1 MKKLLTIAVA
11 ALMTLTLVGCGGS
24 DSSASKLV
32 VGTLEMNG
40 DFVEGIT
47 NNSYD
52 KDVRD
57 LIHGY
62 NPVVVDA
69 DGVLQWQTQVLAE
82 EPKAVENEDG
92 TKTYTVKIKNDLKWN
107 DGEAIT
113 AKDYVISYLA
123 RSSKEW
129 TAIGGSGQATDLV
142 GFEAYNEGKT
152 EEFEAIKLIDDY
164 TFSATIKAEKL
175 PYYWDK
181 SFVWVYPMP
190 VHVIAKDVEFK
201 TGEKGGVAIAKE
213 DMANIAT
220 YIKDEYVKN
229 PTVTCG
235 AYKFISFQDKQ
246 VSLEKNEN
254 FIGDYRG
261 ELPKIDQIVIKTVNA
276 DKDVDTLIAGEVDIV
291 NGVVE
296 GEKIEKAEADDNIQ
310 TSVYARNGYGNMP
323 IATYYGATKEVEV
336 RHALAY
342 LVDTTKIAT
351 AAMGSYGL
359 PCYSDYG
366 AAQKVY
372 VDNKEWVNENLNKY
386 AYSVENA
393 NAELDKSSYR
403 FEADGKTP
411 FDAAKASEDYLRYN
425 EKGEVLTISHC
436 GSENNAI
443 TDNIKTQLLENAP
456 KAGVK
461 YESTITD
468 FASLLD
474 AYYAKGTG
482 DVTYNVYNMA
492 TGYSEVPDPEADNHS
507 KWASNLGGYNSTGIA
522 DAELDKCIE
531 NIKACT
537 TEEEYEAAWKEYQK
551 RWNYLLPMIPTYT
564 NNYYD
569 FANKKVVGFKTT
581 PFRNWA
587 NEICLYSID

>member
-11 ALMTLTLVGCGGS
+11 ALMTLSLVGCGGS
-24 DSSASKLV
+24 GSSAESKLV

-40 DFVEGIT
+40 DFVEGLT

-69 DGVLQWQTQVLAE
+69 DGVLQWQTQVLDGD
-82 EPKAVENEDG
+82 PVIVENDDK

-107 DGEAIT
+107 DGTNIT
-113 AKDYVISYLA
+113 AKDYVVAYML
-123 RSSKEW
+123 RSSDEW
-129 TAIGGSGQATDLV
+129 SAAGGSGQATTFV
-142 GFEAYNEGKT
+142 GFDEYFEGKT
-152 EEFEAIKLIDDY
+152 EEFAGVKLVDDY
-164 TFSATIKAEKL
+164 SFSVTVKADEL

-190 VHVIAKDVEFK
+190 THVIADGIEIANGE
-201 TGEKGGVAIAKE
+201 TGVKIAND
-213 DMANIAT
+213 DMTTIAT
-220 YIKDEYVKN
+220 YVKDNYTPN
-229 PTVTCG
+229 PTVSCG
-235 AYKFISFQDKQ
+235 AYKFISYENKQ
-246 VSLEKNEN
+246 VQLAKNEN

-261 ELPKIDQIVIKTVNA
+261 ETPKIDTIVIKTVNA
-276 DKDVDTLIAGEVDIV
+276 DKDVDTLIAGEVDVV
-291 NGVVE
+291 NGVIE
-296 GEKIEKAEADDNIQ
+296 GEKIEKAQADENIQ

-323 IATYYGATKEVEV
+323 IATYYGATQEVEV
-336 RHALAY
+336 RHAIAY
-342 LVDTTKIAT
+342 LVDTNKIAT

-372 VDNKEWVNENLNKY
+372 VDNKEWVNENLNTY
-386 AYSVENA
+386 AYSVEKA
-393 NAELDKSSYR
+393 NEELDKSSYR
-403 FEADGKTP
+403 FEADGATP
-411 FDAAKASEDYLRYN
+411 FDSAKASADYLRYN
-425 EKGEVLTISHC
+425 DKGEALVIKHC
-436 GSENNAI
+436 GSENNPI
-443 TDNIKTQLLENAP
+443 TDNIKVQLTENAP
-456 KAGVK
+456 KVGMK

-474 AYYAKGTG
+474 AYYGKHKS
-482 DVTYNVYNMA
+482 DNMYNIYNMA

-507 KWASNLGGYNSTGIA
+507 KWADSLGGYNSTGIA
-522 DAELDKCIE
+522 DAELDAAIE
-531 NIKACT
+531 KIQAST
-537 TEEEYEAAWKEYQK
+537 TEDEYEAAWKEYQL

-569 FANKKVVGFKTT
+569 FANKKVAGFVTT

-587 NEICLYSID
+587 NEICLYSIE

>member
-1 MKKLLTIAVA
+1 MKKLLTLAVA

-24 DSSASKLV
+24 GSSDSKLV

-62 NPVVVDA
+62 SPVIVDA
-69 DGVLQWQTQVLAE
+69 DGVLQWQTVVLDGEPAAAE
-82 EPKAVENEDG
+82 NADG

-107 DGEAIT
+107 DGTNIT
-113 AKDYVISYLA
+113 AKDYVLPIVL
-123 RSSKEW
+123 RSSKAW
-129 TAIGGSGQATDLV
+129 SDAGGSGQATTLV
-142 GFEAYNEGKT
+142 GFDEFFEGKT
-152 EEFEAIKLIDDY
+152 DEFAGVTLVDDY
-164 TFSATIKAEKL
+164 TFSVTIKAEEL

-190 VHVIAKDVEFK
+190 SHVVAKDI
-201 TGEKGGVAIAKE
+201 AIANGDKGVKIAAD
-213 DMANIAT
+213 DMVTIAT
-220 YIKDEYVKN
+220 YTKDEYVKN

-235 AYKFISFQDKQ
+235 AYKFISFADKQ

-261 ELPKIDQIVIKTVNA
+261 ELPKIDQIVIKTLNA

-291 NGVVE
+291 NGVIE
-296 GEKIEKAEADDNIQ
+296 GEKIEKAQADENIQ

-323 IATYYGATKEVEV
+323 IATYYGATQEVEV

-372 VDNKEWVNENLNKY
+372 VDNKEWVNDTLNKY
-386 AYSVENA
+386 AYSIENA
-393 NAELDKSSYR
+393 NAELDKSSYKY
-403 FEADGKTP
+403 EADGTTP
-411 FDAAKASEDYLRYN
+411 FDAAKAGEDYLRYN
-425 EKGEVLTISHC
+425 DKGEALVIKHC
-436 GSENNAI
+436 GSENNSI
-443 TDNIKTQLLENAP
+443 TDNIKVQLTENAP
-456 KAGVK
+456 KVGMK

-474 AYYAKGTG
+474 AYYGKHKS
-482 DVTYNVYNMA
+482 DNQYNVYNMA

-507 KWASNLGGYNSTGIA
+507 KWADSLGGYNSTGIA

-531 NIKACT
+531 AIKACT
-537 TEEEYEAAWKEYQK
+537 TEEEYEAAWKDYQV

-569 FANKKVVGFKTT
+569 FANKKVAGFKTT

-587 NEICLYSID
+587 NEICLFSIE

>member
-1 MKKLLTIAVA
+1 
-11 ALMTLTLVGCGGS
+11 
-24 DSSASKLV
+24 
-32 VGTLEMNG
+32 
-40 DFVEGIT
+40 
-47 NNSYD
+47 
-52 KDVRD
+52 
-57 LIHGY
+57 
-62 NPVVVDA
+62 
-69 DGVLQWQTQVLAE
+69 
-82 EPKAVENEDG
+82 
-92 TKTYTVKIKNDLKWN
+92 
-107 DGEAIT
+107 
-113 AKDYVISYLA
+113 
-123 RSSKEW
+123 
-129 TAIGGSGQATDLV
+129 
-142 GFEAYNEGKT
+142 
-152 EEFEAIKLIDDY
+152 
-164 TFSATIKAEKL
+164 
-175 PYYWDK
+175 
-181 SFVWVYPMP
+181 MP
-190 VHVIAKDVEFK
+190 SHVIAKDVAIAN
-201 TGEKGGVAIAKE
+201 GEKGVKIAAE

-220 YIKDEYVKN
+220 YTKDEYVKN

-235 AYKFISFQDKQ
+235 AYKFVSFQDKQ
-246 VSLEKNEN
+246 VSLVKNEN
-254 FIGDYRG
+254 FVGDYRG
-261 ELPKIDQIVIKTVNA
+261 EQPKIDQIVIKTLNA
-276 DKDVDTLIAGEVDIV
+276 DKDVDTLIAGEVDII
-291 NGVVE
+291 NGVIE
-296 GEKIEKAEADDNIQ
+296 GEKIEKAQADENIQ

-386 AYSVENA
+386 AYSIENA

-411 FDAAKASEDYLRYN
+411 FDVAKASESYLRYN
-425 EKGEVLTISHC
+425 EAGEVLTIAHC
-436 GSENNAI
+436 GSENNSI

-456 KAGVK
+456 KVGMK

-507 KWASNLGGYNSTGIA
+507 KWSTNLGGYNSTGIA

-531 NIKACT
+531 AIRACT
-537 TEEEYEAAWKEYQK
+537 TEEEYEAAWKDYQV

-569 FANKKVVGFKTT
+569 FANKKVAGFKTT

-587 NEICLYSID
+587 NEICLFSIE